1 MIYLNFKELSSSGR
15 LLSDGESI
23 YDGMRK
29 LFFDTVDRA
38 SQKISPGHVRIRRIY
53 RGAGGV
59 FMGSFL

>member
-29 LFFDTVDRA
+29 LFFDTVDELHKKFLRVM
-38 SQKISPGHVRIRRIY
+38 SVSDGFY

>member
-29 LFFDTVDRA
+29 LFFDTVDELH
-38 SQKISPGHVRIRRIY
+38 KKFPPGRPCQTDLPRNRRSFY
-53 RGAGGV
+53 
-59 FMGSFL
+59 GSFL